1 MSIIRADSIKNRAG
15 NGAPDFP
22 NGITVT
28 GVVTATTLN
37 QNVTG
42 NITVSGNVSVGGTLT
57 YEDVK
62 NVDSIGIITARNG
75 IDCNGD
81 IDVDGHT
88 NLDNVN
94 IVGVTTFSG
103 NILPG
108 TDSSHNIGSNGVR
121 FSNGYFDTLYGD
133 GSNLTGITQTTINS
147 NAVERIITG
156 SNTANTLNASTSLTY
171 DGVYL
176 AHTGTSFRITATDTN
191 ASNALNY
198 IQFNAGKCEYHSDQ
212 NAAVGSSGHLFT
224 TDGTYAVKINAS
236 GIYPA
241 TNNNFDLGSS
251 SLRWANVYTQD
262 LKLSNEAKK
271 DEGGNDVDGTWGD
284 YTIQEG
290 ESDLYLINNRN
301 GKKYKFMLK
310 EVN

>member
-1 MSIIRADSIKNRAG
+1 MSIIRADSIKNRVG
-15 NGAPDFP
+15 DGAPNFP

-262 LKLSNEAKK
+262 LKLSNEDPEIDFTKPYEIKEDINPYDRFLNKGEFSGTAYPGFSNIAK
-271 DEGGNDVDGTWGD
+271 DF
-284 YTIQEG
+284 
-290 ESDLYLINNRN
+290 LI
-301 GKKYKFMLK
+301 
-310 EVN
+310 

>member
-1 MSIIRADSIKNRAG
+1 MSIIRADSIKNRVG
-15 NGAPDFP
+15 DGAPNFP

>member
-1 MSIIRADSIKNRAG
+1 MSIIRADSIKNRVG
-15 NGAPDFP
+15 DGAPNFP

-156 SNTANTLNASTSLTY
+156 SNTANTLNASTSLTF